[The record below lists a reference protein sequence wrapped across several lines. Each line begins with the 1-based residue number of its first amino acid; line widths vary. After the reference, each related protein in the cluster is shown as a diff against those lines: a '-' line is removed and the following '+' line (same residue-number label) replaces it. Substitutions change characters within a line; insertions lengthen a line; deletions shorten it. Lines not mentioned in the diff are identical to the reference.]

1 MEVKN
6 NVACLREKAGL
17 TVYELSKRCGFVS
30 GSRVLSNYVTRA
42 EQGNSV
48 KVDTAL
54 SIYKELKKAGVC
66 EKFEDVF
73 WLSDE
78 GCSND

>member
-1 MEVKN
+1 MELKN
-6 NVACLREKAGL
+6 NVAALRKKANL
-17 TVYELSKRCGFVS
+17 TVYELSKRCGFIS
-30 GSRVLSNYVTRA
+30 DSRVLSNYITRA

-54 SIYKELKKAGVC
+54 TIYAELKKTGVC

-73 WLSDE
+73 WLEDSD
-78 GCSND
+78 